1 MRWFVVVGSALAGVL
16 LASSGAFAAD
26 GDQVWLQPADKA
38 GTSPVGE
45 ARVGCEAITVWA
57 QGDAAGDGT
66 WAALPV
72 SAAADSG
79 AHSVLGAWSYAGGPA
94 AQVAEVG
101 GLAAGRYRFVLYGA
115 LARERV
121 VTVECNRGP
130 APVYAPVMKGAPL
143 AVPLVATGS
152 SQPAAGSATGDT
164 VPVAELTTVPA
175 PAPPSGLTDS
185 PLVLGL
191 LVGLLLSIVVVG
203 WSFARR

>member
-1 MRWFVVVGSALAGVL
+1 MRWLVIVGSALAGVF
-16 LASSGAFAAD
+16 LASTAAFAGG
-26 GDQVWLQPADKA
+26 GDQVWLQPADNA
-38 GTSPVGE
+38 GTSPAGE

-57 QGDAAGDGT
+57 QGDVAGDGT

-72 SAAADSG
+72 AAAADSG
-79 AHSVLGAWSYAGGPA
+79 AHSVLGHWSYAGGPA

-101 GLAAGRYRFVLYGA
+101 GLAPGRYRLVLYGA

-130 APVYAPVMKGAPL
+130 APVYAPVMKVAAPPVAL
-143 AVPLVATGS
+143 AATGAG
-152 SQPAAGSATGDT
+152 QPAAGSATGDT
-164 VPVAELTTVPA
+164 VPVAELTAVPA

-185 PLVLGL
+185 PIVLGL
-191 LVGLLLSIVVVG
+191 LVGLLLSIFLVG